1 MNKERE
7 ELLTQILE
15 KAGEEKKIEVPFGNS
30 RDPHFQETT
39 ALYAQYEQIDSD
51 LIEDLEAAGFKSIF
65 PAKLPDEAI
74 ERMDKLSRDRY
85 ERKMRHSMIVDT
97 QEPHR
102 TVDLVHTIA
111 KHYYSTGDVEPLSGI
126 DKRDN
131 SITEFPWGNFR
142 EGSSEE
148 FSQILRDIGYQTEI
162 GENGQVKA
170 FSDVPYPV
178 VKKSKFGQ
186 IYDKAKGRIKDVFSK
201 IKSMVSSKEE
211 TKENN
216 SNEEHE

>member
-7 ELLTQILE
+7 ELLIQILN
-15 KAGEEKKIEVPFGNS
+15 KAGKERTPGHSITG
-30 RDPHFQETT
+30 PHFQGTI
-39 ALYAQYEQIDSD
+39 AQSVPYYEQLDPN
-51 LIEDLEAAGFKSIF
+51 LVKALEAEGFKSIF
-65 PAKLPDEAI
+65 PAKLTDEAI
-74 ERMDKLSRDRY
+74 ARMDESSKLMY
-85 ERKMRHSMIVDT
+85 ESNLGSSLIVDT

-148 FSQILRDIGYQTEI
+148 FSQILSDLGYQTEI